1 MSTRLLSSW
10 PQHLHSCLILDCS
23 LQFLKWRCFLFFFF
37 YLNHLQASERLLKGQ
52 KPLKLSF
59 EHAETRWRLPLI
71 HFCNSSSCACAG
83 KLSTSGQHVKDAVQK
98 TKPSSAGSGR
108 RRNKERLCI
117 WHGICRHRWRKVVLG
132 KQRSPSL
139 SQHNVAVCGTTS
151 NMPLMPIKTAVS
163 ENNQGN

>member
-23 LQFLKWRCFLFFFF
+23 LQFLKWRCFLFFLFEPLASIGKTF
-37 YLNHLQASERLLKGQ
+37 EGSETSEALVWARWDSLKVSTHPFLQQLL
-52 KPLKLSF
+52 LCL
-59 EHAETRWRLPLI
+59 RWE
-71 HFCNSSSCACAG
+71 A
-83 KLSTSGQHVKDAVQK
+83 QHVKDAVQK
-98 TKPSSAGSGR
+98 TNPSSAGSGR

-117 WHGICRHRWRKVVLG
+117 WHGICRHRWRKIVLG
-132 KQRSPSL
+132 KQRSPSR

-151 NMPLMPIKTAVS
+151 NTPLMPIKTAVS